1 MGRVATK
8 IALWILIVLRLAVGG
23 VFIYAGA
30 TKIGSPAAFYTDI
43 QAYRILPH
51 LAAWGMAVYLPWLEI
66 FCGLGVVF
74 KLCYRGALLSLL
86 ILMIVFTIA
95 LASGMA
101 RGLDI
106 SCGCFGSITDVHYPS
121 KLALNLCLTIVIGVL
136 LKSEE
141 RLRARD

>member
-8 IALWILIVLRLAVGG
+8 IALWVVIVLRIAVGG

-30 TKIGSPAAFYTDI
+30 TKIGSPSAFYADI

-66 FCGLGVVF
+66 FCGLGMVF

-95 LASGMA
+95 LASGMV

-106 SCGCFGSITDVHYPS
+106 SCGCFGSIADVNYPL
-121 KLALNLCLTIVIGVL
+121 KLAMNVCLTIVIGVL
-136 LKSEE
+136 LKAE
-141 RLRARD
+141 ARSR